1 MTLKKL
7 IKKTFAY
14 GNTSVSGLRG
24 RGKDMLF
31 ANVIAR
37 RKQKYIS
44 NLNYKVIGIEHIPLD
59 YSKLDTKNTYKNL
72 LDDTIVPFDYEYPEK
87 TDIYISDCGI
97 YFPAQYCGELNRD
110 YKSLPIFMA
119 LSRQLGLC
127 NVHTNSQALNR
138 VWDKLREQSDLY
150 IVCKW
155 CKVFFGKIVIQR
167 IIIYDK
173 YDSALKNVD
182 PFKPVRAP
190 MLAFGNTR
198 AMYKVKNEELRR
210 TFRERNG
217 SVRSHWLVYWNKSN
231 YDTRA
236 FKKILKGEKEEN
248 EENLAKN

>member
-37 RKQKYIS
+37 RKESYIS
-44 NLNYKVIGIEHIPLD
+44 NIDYKVDGLEYIPLD
-59 YSKLDTKNTYKNL
+59 YDKLNTYNTYKNL
-72 LDDTIVPFDYEYPEK
+72 LDGNICPYEYEYPEK
-87 TDIYISDCGI
+87 VDIYISDCGI
-97 YFPAQYCGELNRD
+97 YFPSQYCGELNRD
-110 YKSLPIFMA
+110 YKSLPMFMA

-127 NVHTNSQALNR
+127 NVHTNSQNLNR

-173 YDSALKNVD
+173 YDSALRDVD
-182 PFKPVRAP
+182 PFKPLRP
-190 MLAFGNTR
+190 PLLAFGEKR
-198 AMYKVKNEELRR
+198 VLYKVKNEELRR
-210 TFRERNG
+210 NYRERNG
-217 SVRSHWLVYWNKSN
+217 SVRSHLLVYLNKSN

-236 FKKILKGEKEEN
+236 FKQILRGEYSE
-248 EENLAKN
+248 